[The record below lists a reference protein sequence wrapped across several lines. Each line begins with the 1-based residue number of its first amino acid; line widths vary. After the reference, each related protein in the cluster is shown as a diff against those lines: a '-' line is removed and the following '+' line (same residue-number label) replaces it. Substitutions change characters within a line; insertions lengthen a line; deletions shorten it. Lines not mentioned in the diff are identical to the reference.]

1 MSTTIRFL
9 STLGCVCALA
19 VPAAAQ
25 LTVRRDLSYAIA
37 RTVADTTMARCLTEN
52 LQVSIHVIDSSGD
65 TIVALRGDGARPFTF
80 ENSYEKAFTAVAF
93 RRPSAEMQAEYVEGN
108 MTRAQ
113 QADFPHVVMIGGGMP
128 IIADGEVV
136 EITHRARAR
145 MTFAA
150 GAVRATTWVI
160 QQKAGQYNMQD
171 VLGLNE

>member
-25 LTVRRDLSYAIA
+25 LTVRRDLSYAMA
-37 RTVADTTMARCLTEN
+37 KTVADTTMARCLTEN

-93 RRPSAEMQAEYVEGN
+93 GRPSAEMQAEYVEGN

-136 EITHRARAR
+136 GGVGISG
-145 MTFAA
+145 AA
-150 GAVRATTWVI
+150 STATDVCVQAGIDAVAAQLR
-160 QQKAGQYNMQD
+160 
-171 VLGLNE
+171 

>member
-25 LTVRRDLSYAIA
+25 LTVRRDLSYAMA

-80 ENSYEKAFTAVAF
+80 ENSYEKAFTAMAF
-93 RRPSAEMQAEYVEGN
+93 GRPSAEMQAEYVEGN
-108 MTRAQ
+108 MTRL
-113 QADFPHVVMIGGGMP
+113 PVSISPVG
-128 IIADGEVV
+128 
-136 EITHRARAR
+136 R
-145 MTFAA
+145 
-150 GAVRATTWVI
+150 
-160 QQKAGQYNMQD
+160 
-171 VLGLNE
+171 VLYVGKQILCDH